1 MFWRFETLFILIAHS
16 SLSTLSAGLEAPY
29 YFRDDYGEDIY
40 YKEEQ
45 NEYDKN
51 VAEHCAEASRRTM
64 R

>member
-29 YFRDDYGEDIY
+29 DFREDYGKDVY
-40 YKEEQ
+40 YEEEQ
-45 NEYDKN
+45 NEEYKD
-51 VAEHCAEASRRTM
+51 VTEHCAEASRRTM